1 MSLVGGR
8 ERALQNQM
16 SDSSKPDSDFAAYR
30 QNLLNFIA
38 MIQTVDSGLGKVQQ
52 TYDDLLSA
60 SLDLAGIIG
69 PKWKDEL
76 RILTPALQSLQ
87 RRTRVLNAAIE
98 RFVKDIDAAS
108 RNRAPMLEMLFI
120 PIAVKVYGRLNP

>member
-52 TYDDLLSA
+52 TYDDLLRT

-69 PKWKDEL
+69 PKWKDEWH
-76 RILTPALQSLQ
+76 PFSALQSLQ

-108 RNRAPMLEMLFI
+108 
-120 PIAVKVYGRLNP
+120 